1 MGKPLHDDLI
11 ITALTRDIKNAYL
24 LLGIDLSDLSSTRP
38 WTPDGDA
45 LLIADF
51 EAGYR
56 IPQMA
61 TEYRRT
67 EEDVERR
74 ICVLAKAGRLDLNK
88 WDKEQK
94 AVAV

>member
-1 MGKPLHDDLI
+1 MGKPVHDDLI
-11 ITALTRDIKNAYL
+11 ASALTREIRNAYL

-45 LLIADF
+45 ILIADF

-61 TEYRRT
+61 NEYRRPV
-67 EEDVERR
+67 EDVEHR
-74 ICVLAKAGRLDLNK
+74 ICVLAKAGRMDLK
-88 WDKEQK
+88 QWGKKRK

>member
-1 MGKPLHDDLI
+1 MGKPVHDDLI
-11 ITALTRDIKNAYL
+11 TLALTREIKNAYL
-24 LLGIDLSDLSSTRP
+24 LLGIDLSDLSQTRP

-61 TEYRRT
+61 NEYRRT
-67 EEDVERR
+67 VEDVERR
-74 ICVLAKAGRLDLNK
+74 ICVLAKAGRLDLK
-88 WDKEQK
+88 QWGKKRK